1 MPDLPDA
8 ARSAD
13 CPAGLAPA
21 AMSESAWALHPQV
34 SLRPE
39 PFGALLYHFG
49 TRRLTFLKD
58 PRLAAVVHALPG
70 ADSADDACRA
80 CGVPDRELP
89 RFRAALAALA
99 DTGMLVPARKTAH
112 A

>member
-1 MPDLPDA
+1 MPGIDLD
-8 ARSAD
+8 
-13 CPAGLAPA
+13 G
-21 AMSESAWALHPQV
+21 AWELHPQV

-58 PRLAAVVHALPG
+58 RRLVEVVRALPH
-70 ADSADDACRA
+70 ATSLRAACA
-80 CGVPDRELP
+80 SCGIEAAELP
-89 RFRAALAALA
+89 RFGAALAALA
-99 DTGMLVPARKTAH
+99 DSTMLVARTAH

>member
-1 MPDLPDA
+1 MPGIDLD
-8 ARSAD
+8 R
-13 CPAGLAPA
+13 
-21 AMSESAWALHPQV
+21 AWALHPRV

-58 PRLAAVVHALPG
+58 RRLVEIVRALPD
-70 ADSADDACRA
+70 APSVRAACDS
-80 CGVPDRELP
+80 CGVAPNELP
-89 RFRAALAALA
+89 RFSAALATLA
-99 DTGMLVPARKTAH
+99 DSTMLVARTAD